1 MPKEEI
7 VNRFNEK
14 FVQVEL
20 RALSTLDSI
29 NRARTKEEKK
39 ILYEEVKP
47 LFCIIQD
54 FNNLEKIEF
63 YNWFL
68 HHYECDNDNDN
79 DNGFKIFNI
88 ENIKADMQSA
98 LEEVARY
105 DSFIKC
111 PDVPYYMIVDKPIN
125 NLYFTL
131 CYYLD
136 SQDYIKTDYEEE
148 FVIEFLNLFI
158 GCRELL
164 MIDSCKGEEVIQN
177 KKVYSSFSEL
187 EIKRKKDADK
197 VEFKRFVVLM
207 LMMWLL
213 IIILI
218 GGVGLFFVIN
228 SK

>member
-1 MPKEEI
+1 MPKEEMI
-7 VNRFNEK
+7 NRFNEK

-105 DSFIKC
+105 DSLIKC
-111 PDVPYYMIVDKPIN
+111 PDLPYYMIVDKPIN
-125 NLYFTL
+125 NLYFAL